1 MHHIVSSSLKQIRG
15 LFLSLLLL
23 LASEPINAQYL
34 TTDGSYFK
42 PFSYEDLARPIIQA
56 QQEYN
61 RTMTAINQLG
71 KYINDVLDLNIDDQ
85 LKSELISELKNL
97 DKVGIALENTG
108 QIANAKKSYNT
119 ICRNINNSIEKYNGR
134 VAQRTRAADL
144 QRGNAVN
151 SAKSELVFGADPNLS
166 NTNMSSGD
174 SGASLNSSYPIVH
187 ISYDSP
193 IKGYSIFIDC
203 YPTDKKEL
211 KPGKTAYASW
221 SPADITL
228 RNRRTGKDIVIHD
241 VEILLPEWGDDDH
254 VVKQEERIT
263 LHYKP
268 FDAKG
273 PLIPPGNDQ
282 IVFFADIDFDGQDE
296 FLVNS
301 YRAGAQWA
309 NTYVAYNLYEDK
321 AEMIVYPPFDSF
333 EDYRIEFDVKHRT
346 VKSYYGTGVNLS
358 SELFQF
364 DGSGSAP
371 ILIKEQ
377 TKPLEE

>member
-321 AEMIVYPPFDSF
+321 AEMIVYPTF
-333 EDYRIEFDVKHRT
+333 EE
-346 VKSYYGTGVNLS
+346 
-358 SELFQF
+358 
-364 DGSGSAP
+364 
-371 ILIKEQ
+371 
-377 TKPLEE
+377 